1 MRAHQ
6 FFFMAVLGLIPGPS
20 SQADLS
26 VITPTCDKNANV
38 KFNPENCKAALKRVL
53 YEPGNILDKV
63 ETHVEKASGSCVI
76 VFSAK
81 GKVSNPISKDSFE
94 LSINKILTQCKGTA
108 GSIPHPSISGVA
120 FRVRPRGKDPVYE
133 EDFPAGKPACYE
145 VADASKSLSGL
156 KADCDVAY
164 NAIFRY
170 NDQFFSLDG
179 YNPTNVARIIVGIC
193 QFRPAT
199 YLNIQKNDC
208 SMQQAVWCHHF
219 QHRGNRKKWK
229 SIPEDCPRQQKV
241 VLLFTGL
248 QHPTKKALLTI

>member
-193 QFRPAT
+193 QVQVFTSDGSTIKASVQQLTSTFKKMTAQCNKRFGVIISNTGAT
-199 YLNIQKNDC
+199 GRNGRVFLRTVPD
-208 SMQQAVWCHHF
+208 S
-219 QHRGNRKKWK
+219 KK
-229 SIPEDCPRQQKV
+229 
-241 VLLFTGL
+241 
-248 QHPTKKALLTI
+248 